1 MLYLLKK
8 KSCTKYYFIWSVG
21 SSNNQKKLVRDFKN
35 TKLII
40 SKGTPFAWDLSV
52 SQKLPIVDNYIDQNF
67 YIDQKIKD
75 WEILKIKN

>member
-1 MLYLLKK
+1 M
-8 KSCTKYYFIWSVG
+8 
-21 SSNNQKKLVRDFKN
+21 
-35 TKLII
+35 
-40 SKGTPFAWDLSV
+40 WDLAV